1 MHLSQVRDES
11 TLSANRNAVAPFSPG
26 LAASATL
33 GTSLWNPTA
42 RRLRPFFI
50 PRGNDATALRL
61 NDF

>member
-33 GTSLWNPTA
+33 GTSFVESQPQGGCDRFSFLEEMTQP
-42 RRLRPFFI
+42 LC
-50 PRGNDATALRL
+50 G
-61 NDF
+61 